1 MNRVMRLGLSHR
13 KKNYETQLS
22 INLMMRNEIEKKNKL
37 TKKDLKKQIIIKK
50 ISIKFDIKIKY

>member
-1 MNRVMRLGLSHR
+1 MNRVMRLGLPHR

>member
-1 MNRVMRLGLSHR
+1 MNRVMRLGLPHR

-37 TKKDLKKQIIIKK
+37 TKKDLKKTNNNQKNKYQI
-50 ISIKFDIKIKY
+50 

>member
-1 MNRVMRLGLSHR
+1 MNQVMRPGLPHR